1 MSVTRQQVVA
11 ALDGLRHGR
20 QGHTW
25 RAYVRSLLRQHG
37 GGAVDIDHLPPKYF
51 ESVWRAAG
59 GAADARSRGL
69 PKPAPRSIGPW
80 KCSGRGELNVV

>member
-59 GAADARSRGL
+59 GALPTPAHADCQSRCRDRSDLG
-69 PKPAPRSIGPW
+69 
-80 KCSGRGELNVV
+80 NVPGAAS